1 MTNQCNQCGGEM
13 THNITIE
20 SQRVGVCLYPECAN
34 FGLLQ
39 INSEELAKHTQT
51 DCEYCEQKMQDLLS
65 KK

>member
-1 MTNQCNQCGGEM
+1 M